1 MHTRKINIYY
11 AYVCRSWML
20 FNKSCEGADG
30 YRMERFNGKVQ
41 GNVLHENTHMCKM
54 SLNAYEMCDVLMLK
68 DRFIG

>member
-1 MHTRKINIYY
+1 
-11 AYVCRSWML
+11 ML

-41 GNVLHENTHMCKM
+41 GKVVHENTHMCKM

-68 DRFIG
+68 VYKIK

>member
-1 MHTRKINIYY
+1 
-11 AYVCRSWML
+11 ML

-54 SLNAYEMCDVLMLK
+54 SLNACEMYVCCAYMLTEK
-68 DRFIG
+68 VCQVKI